1 MIVRDVNGTNT
12 QKIAQWWMRIQKYTA
27 LSYRLSN
34 QNFRDL
40 SGNHDIESCIYKLNT
55 HFKAVET
62 IPYPQE
68 ANRVRQA
75 SLAFLMSMIT
85 VMQHTERGS
94 FRERKTIFNI
104 ALNNRN
110 ILASCLEKFSLSM

>member
-1 MIVRDVNGTNT
+1 MIVRDINGTNT
-12 QKIAQWWMRIQKYTA
+12 QKIAQWWVRIQRYTA
-27 LSYRLSN
+27 LSYHLSN
-34 QNFRDL
+34 QDFRDL
-40 SGNHDIESCIYKLNT
+40 SRNHDIESSIYKLNT
-55 HFKAVET
+55 HFKAVEM

-85 VMQHTERGS
+85 IMQQAGRGT
-94 FRERKTIFNI
+94 FQERKTIFNI

-110 ILASCLEKFSLSM
+110 ILASCLEEFNLSM